1 MARYRKLDLR
11 TWNDQKFRELTPLLP
26 SGQSLWLYLVLG
38 PHTTSIPGLFE
49 ASEVAMADRL
59 RWPVEVFRKT
69 FGEIYSKG
77 MAKAD
82 WEARLVWLPKAV
94 EYNRPESAN
103 VIISWAATFDELPE
117 CALKWEAF
125 QSLSVFA
132 KTLPKS
138 FAETFGKVFA
148 KVQPIQEQE
157 QEQDSLRAREG
168 VTNGVNESEKGKGYD
183 PDQAWR
189 DVGCDAQA
197 HETWLEYRAQ
207 SGDHVAGHTRIA
219 NAKFLAGKGSPEAQ
233 RAFIDELIRLGFK
246 RLHNPV
252 HGTTEKPAKEGRGAG
267 LPTLNP

>member
-1 MARYRKLDLR
+1 
-11 TWNDQKFRELTPLLP
+11 
-26 SGQSLWLYLVLG
+26 
-38 PHTTSIPGLFE
+38 
-49 ASEVAMADRL
+49 
-59 RWPVEVFRKT
+59 
-69 FGEIYSKG
+69 

-94 EYNRPESAN
+94 EYNRPESGN

-117 CALKWEAF
+117 CSLKWEAF
-125 QSLSVFA
+125 QSLSTFA
-132 KTLPKS
+132 KSLPKS

-168 VTNGVNESEKGKGYD
+168 GNCGDPPATNGAPPPSAKGKGYD

-189 DVGCDAQA
+189 DIEGCDLQA
-197 HETWLEYRAQ
+197 HETWIEYRAQ
-207 SGDHVAGHTRIA
+207 AGDAVPPHTRIV

-233 RAFIDELIRLGFK
+233 QAFVDELIRLQFK

-252 HGTTEKPAKEGRGAG
+252 HGTTDKSAKEGRIHAG
-267 LPTLNP
+267 LPIINP